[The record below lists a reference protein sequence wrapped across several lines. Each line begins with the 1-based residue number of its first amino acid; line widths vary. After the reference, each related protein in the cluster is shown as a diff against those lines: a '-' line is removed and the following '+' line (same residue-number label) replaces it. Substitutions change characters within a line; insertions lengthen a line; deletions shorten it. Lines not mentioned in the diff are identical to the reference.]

1 MLLLFRI
8 LLILYNFSIHNKEI
22 YFEQK
27 LYIRP
32 DALVA
37 ESFEKENNRND
48 VTVLIQTNLIY
59 TTAKSHVILTIN
71 LYTTYNS
78 LCI

>member
-59 TTAKSHVILTIN
+59 TTSHVAKSHVILTIN
-71 LYTTYNS
+71 LYTT
-78 LCI
+78 

>member
-27 LYIRP
+27 LYTCIRP

-71 LYTTYNS
+71 LYTT
-78 LCI
+78 